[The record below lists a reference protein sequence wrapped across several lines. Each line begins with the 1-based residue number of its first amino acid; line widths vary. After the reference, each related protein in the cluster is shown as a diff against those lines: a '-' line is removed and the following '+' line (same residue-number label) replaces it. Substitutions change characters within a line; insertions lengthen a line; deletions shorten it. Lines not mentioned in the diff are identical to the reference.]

1 MVPIRQAKICSIFA
15 VSSLQTLEQTQRRK
29 EIYSELTANMEQIFA
44 FLLGLLEKHYGA
56 YKTSGNAENCRVSM
70 AIVNTFTALVEW
82 VNIQHV
88 MANEKYLLRCL
99 THLLS
104 DPRLQMAAGECLLG
118 IVGWKAGK
126 MTERAQLLCLF
137 ETDMT

>member
-1 MVPIRQAKICSIFA
+1 MSCFR
-15 VSSLQTLEQTQRRK
+15 
-29 EIYSELTANMEQIFA
+29 

-56 YKTSGNAENCRVSM
+56 YRGSGNAEHCRVCM
-70 AIVNTFTALVEW
+70 AILNTFSSLVEW

-104 DPRLQMAAGECLLG
+104 DPKLQMAAAECMLG
-118 IVGWKAGK
+118 VVGWRAGK
-126 MTERAQLLCLF
+126 VGDRAQLLCV
-137 ETDMT
+137 TCASTWGCCTSNYDRSTCSP